1 MSTETPPKERSVP
14 KPVFTDAEAG
24 SKEFPSSTSRSY
36 NYFTPAKRRASVYED
51 VTVDVQP
58 DPERHLTQGWIYGF
72 ADGTSG
78 YPQEWTALKSS
89 NWHQFLDPNEE
100 WEQTIYRNN
109 ANVVRQVQH
118 NIANAKAAHVFAG
131 WNRAWVDVVAK
142 HVSAWAHA
150 EHGLGMHVYTIANR
164 DAPTNMIN
172 NALSVGAVHKLRFA
186 QDLILYNLELTDEI
200 EGFDGQAHI
209 AAWQEDPVW
218 QPVRENV
225 EKLTGVRDW
234 AEAFFATAIVFE
246 PLVGELFRSGFVMQT
261 AALQGDFV
269 TPTLVGSGESD
280 VAREQRGARR
290 AVRDAHRR
298 PRARRGEQ
306 GDPAGLAREL
316 DAGERRGRAQP
327 AADLVPARGEVG
339 ALRGLVRA
347 QRAAL
352 RRPALGDG
360 TRDPQGGDSM
370 SADRFKFDRTSSNRA
385 GVTLMNNQVGHVVAD
400 VMRSHDNVTVEE
412 LPSMIRVDGDG
423 QFDFDYEEIAEA
435 LGWDDFGNDDFEE
448 IMSTHYGRMVVLDD
462 RVLFF
467 ANPEDAAEYI
477 DFDLKPVA

>member
-24 SKEFPSSTSRSY
+24 SREFPSSTSRSY

-78 YPQEWTALKSS
+78 YPQEWTALMSTD
-89 NWHQFLDPNEE
+89 WHLFLDPNEE

-150 EHGLGMHVYTIANR
+150 EHGLGMHVYTPANR

-172 NALSVGAVHKLRFA
+172 NVLSVGAVHKLRFA
-186 QDLILYNLELTDEI
+186 QDLILYNLELSDEI
-200 EGFDGQAHI
+200 EGFDGQAHLTT
-209 AAWQEDPVW
+209 WQDDPIW
-218 QPVRENV
+218 QGVRENV
-225 EKLTGVRDW
+225 ERLTAVRDW
-234 AEAFFATAIVFE
+234 AESFFATALVFE

-280 VAREQRGARR
+280 VAREQRGARALFGMLATDEQHGEANK
-290 AVRDAHRR
+290 AVMGEWLAAWTPVSVDA
-298 PRARRGEQ
+298 ARKLQ
-306 GDPAGLAREL
+306 PVWS
-316 DAGERRGRAQP
+316 QP
-327 AADLVPARGEVG
+327 AEKAMRFEESYE
-339 ALRGLVRA
+339 RSS
-347 QRAAL
+347 Q
-352 RRPALGDG
+352 
-360 TRDPQGGDSM
+360 
-370 SADRFKFDRTSSNRA
+370 RFKGLLSDIGLET
-385 GVTLMNNQVGHVVAD
+385 
-400 VMRSHDNVTVEE
+400 
-412 LPSMIRVDGDG
+412 PK
-423 QFDFDYEEIAEA
+423 EA
-435 LGWDDFGNDDFEE
+435 
-448 IMSTHYGRMVVLDD
+448 
-462 RVLFF
+462 
-467 ANPEDAAEYI
+467 
-477 DFDLKPVA
+477 